1 MADHDNIQ
9 NDTDPTDEF
18 DARCLQAHRS
28 WEAGQLPFR
37 EAIARL
43 TIYSQEAITA
53 GHAANQGRA
62 EQLLGNLQHFRGNLD
77 ISVRHWEHARK
88 LFAQVNNRSRVAG
101 IDLNI
106 GESHR
111 FQGNLE
117 QALQLY
123 RTAYKIAEEFG
134 NLRVQTLATIN
145 QGLALLM
152 LGQYDEAR
160 EAFDEGQ
167 KFTQNEIWQ
176 NDAMRIQRYSLLCE
190 IYDGMAT
197 VYLHEGDN
205 DAAWGE
211 AAKALTLLD
220 QDSRPR
226 HRGYAYR
233 TAGMVVSHLGE
244 SPDPQWPGDAD
255 EFFRIAMDAFREIH
269 AEPEMARTTYAQ
281 AISLAEQ
288 GRQTTAARKF
298 QQVIITFN
306 RLKMKDDAAR
316 AAEAQLKLTT

>member
-1 MADHDNIQ
+1 MADNGNIQ
-9 NDTDPTDEF
+9 VATDPTDEF
-18 DARCLQAHRS
+18 DNRCTQALRS
-28 WEAGQLPFR
+28 WENGQLPFR

-43 TIYSQEAITA
+43 TIYYQEATAA

-62 EQLLGNLQHFRGNLD
+62 EQILGNLQHFRGNLST
-77 ISVRHWEHARK
+77 SVRHWEHARE
-88 LFAQVNNRSRVAG
+88 LYAQVDNRNRIAT

-117 QALQLY
+117 QAIQLY

-134 NLRVQTLATIN
+134 NLRIQTLATIN
-145 QGLALLM
+145 EGLALLAM
-152 LGQYDEAR
+152 EQYGDAR
-160 EAFDEGQ
+160 KAFKEGY
-167 KFTQNEIWQ
+167 KLTENEIWQ
-176 NDAMRIQRYSLLCE
+176 DADLRNQLYSMRCE
-190 IYDGMAT
+190 IYDGMT
-197 VYLHEGDN
+197 MIHLHEDDN
-205 DAAWGE
+205 NAAWEE
-211 AAKALTLLD
+211 AAKALALLD
-220 QDSRPR
+220 QGAQPR

-233 TAGMVVSHLGE
+233 TAGMVISRLGT
-244 SPDPQWPGDAD
+244 SPDPQWPSDAD
-255 EFFRIAMDAFREIH
+255 ELFRMAMDAFREIN

-281 AISLAEQ
+281 ALSLVER

-316 AAEAQLKLTT
+316 AAKAQIQVN